1 MLLAMIVEITRQV
14 VLAFTF
20 VLGPLVLASYV
31 YGVSH
36 AEQPME
42 LWGGIP
48 ESWRSYIVPF
58 MFVAALGFLMYWYIV
73 FFQFE
78 ETMVSS
84 LRWPWTE
91 SDGNG
96 NTRLLIAYAA
106 FLIPSALWIE
116 STILHMEND
125 YAWTQ
130 YLVIGTLLFTSIGN
144 VMLGLLA
151 YGAYQDG
158 FEGSTIMII
167 GAIMLAIQCIL
178 NDFVIWV
185 YKFPW

>member
-1 MLLAMIVEITRQV
+1 MEITRQQ

-20 VLGPLVLASYV
+20 VFGPLVLVSYV

-36 AEQPME
+36 AESPDD
-42 LWGGIP
+42 LWGGIS
-48 ESWRSYIVPF
+48 ETWRFYIIPF

-73 FFQFE
+73 FFQFDDSAL
-78 ETMVSS
+78 SS
-84 LRWPWTE
+84 LRWPWGE
-91 SDGNG
+91 SDSKGAS
-96 NTRLLIAYAA
+96 RLLLAYAV

-116 STILHMEND
+116 SSILHIEND
-125 YAWTQ
+125 FAWTQ
-130 YLVIGTLLFTSIGN
+130 YLVIGTLLVTSIGN

-151 YGAYQDG
+151 FGAYQDEVG
-158 FEGSTIMII
+158 GSFMMIV
-167 GAIMLAIQCIL
+167 GSIMLAIQCIL

>member
-1 MLLAMIVEITRQV
+1 MREVMEVKRQIVLI
-14 VLAFTF
+14 FTLVF
-20 VLGPLVLASYV
+20 GPLVLASYV

-36 AEQPME
+36 AQDPKE
-42 LWGGIP
+42 LWGGVP
-48 ESWRSYIVPF
+48 ESWQSYIVPF
-58 MFVAALGFLMYWYIV
+58 MFVAALGFLIYWYVV

-78 ETMVSS
+78 ESALGAM
-84 LRWPWTE
+84 RWPWSE

-96 NTRLLIAYAA
+96 AYRLLISYAI

-116 STILHMEND
+116 STIFHMENSHS
-125 YAWTQ
+125 WTPII
-130 YLVIGTLLFTSIGN
+130 VIGTLFLTSVGN

-151 YGAYQDG
+151 YGSYQDG
-158 FEGSTIMII
+158 IEGSGLMIL
-167 GAIMLAIQCIL
+167 GAFLLAIQCIL

>member
-1 MLLAMIVEITRQV
+1 MLLARLVEITRRL

-20 VLGPLVLASYV
+20 FFGPLVLVSYV
-31 YGVSH
+31 FGLSH
-36 AEQPME
+36 AENPME
-42 LWGGIP
+42 LWGGVP
-48 ESWRSYIVPF
+48 EAWRTYIVPF
-58 MFVAALGFLMYWYIV
+58 MFVAALGFLIYWYIV
-73 FFQFE
+73 FFCLE
-78 ETMVSS
+78 ESAVSS
-84 LRWPWTE
+84 MRWPWGE

-96 NTRLLIAYAA
+96 EVRLLLAYAA

-116 STILHMEND
+116 STILHIENE
-125 YAWTQ
+125 YSWTQ
-130 YLVIGTLLFTSIGN
+130 FLVIGTLFFTSVGN

-158 FEGSTIMII
+158 IEGSSLMIA
-167 GAIMLAIQCIL
+167 GTIMLAIQCIL